1 MNLKK
6 RIEKIKRKIKI
17 TTATAAPAP
26 IFERAKA
33 CSYTLT
39 VNVLVPAF
47 PPVRRKMSSNLLKVQ
62 INLNKKRILKIM
74 SKVITPYLIFFQFFD
89 EVKIEDPRVSDLGKK
104 IGQKKFLAWGGLSC
118 LAFLS
123 ILVFFSIL

>member
-6 RIEKIKRKIKI
+6 RIEKNKRNIKI

-62 INLNKKRILKIM
+62 INLNKKRILNYLLEYYQLHIDGFGYIK
-74 SKVITPYLIFFQFFD
+74 SKDVL
-89 EVKIEDPRVSDLGKK
+89 ESVLNV
-104 IGQKKFLAWGGLSC
+104 
-118 LAFLS
+118 
-123 ILVFFSIL
+123 

>member
-6 RIEKIKRKIKI
+6 RIEKIKRNIKI

-62 INLNKKRILKIM
+62 INLNKKRILKM
-74 SKVITPYLIFFQFFD
+74 PNN
-89 EVKIEDPRVSDLGKK
+89 
-104 IGQKKFLAWGGLSC
+104 IGILRYQNFWNGDAPSIS
-118 LAFLS
+118 AASYISLS
-123 ILVFFSIL
+123 IDCIRAKIKRKESGK